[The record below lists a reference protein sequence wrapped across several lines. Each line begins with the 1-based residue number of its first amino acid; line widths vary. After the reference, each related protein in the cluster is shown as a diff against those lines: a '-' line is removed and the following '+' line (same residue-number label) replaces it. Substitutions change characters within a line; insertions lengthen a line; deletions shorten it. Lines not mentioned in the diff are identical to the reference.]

1 MANDKT
7 HRYQTQVLWTFFQSQ
22 NRAVAYDA
30 QTAKLAPIFDV
41 LYFRMGLVL
50 ADLPTD
56 ARFLCV
62 GVGTG
67 TELIKLAQA
76 FPHWHFTAVDPT
88 ASMLNICR

>member
-41 LYFRMGLVL
+41 LYLLMGLVL

-62 GVGTG
+62 GVGAVSGNSSNLLKPFRTG
-67 TELIKLAQA
+67 TL
-76 FPHWHFTAVDPT
+76 W
-88 ASMLNICR
+88 R

>member
-1 MANDKT
+1 MANDQT
-7 HRYQTQVLWTFFQSQ
+7 HRYQTQVLWTFFPSQ

-41 LYFRMGLVL
+41 LYFLMGPIL

-62 GVGTG
+62 RVGTG
-67 TELIKLAQA
+67 TGNSSNLLKPFRIGTL
-76 FPHWHFTAVDPT
+76 
-88 ASMLNICR
+88 RR

>member
-1 MANDKT
+1 MANDQT

-41 LYFRMGLVL
+41 LYFLMGSIL

-67 TELIKLAQA
+67 TGNSSNLLKPFRTGTL
-76 FPHWHFTAVDPT
+76 
-88 ASMLNICR
+88 RR

>member
-41 LYFRMGLVL
+41 LYFLMGLVL

-62 GVGTG
+62 GVGTVSGNSSNLLKPFRTG
-67 TELIKLAQA
+67 TL
-76 FPHWHFTAVDPT
+76 WW
-88 ASMLNICR
+88 